1 MVLGIFFIILYAR
14 IAYWRRSLEGARKR
28 SRVAADLMNADKSS
42 PEFLDIVKEAFE
54 AYDLDQSGTLD
65 LAEARKLF
73 RAMFAKMPQHE
84 FAKLMIMAKAFTS
97 ADGTMELE
105 AFTDAS
111 AHILQARR
119 PPRARSSAPPSARS
133 RLTLERWL

>member
-1 MVLGIFFIILYAR
+1 MAE
-14 IAYWRRSLEGARKR
+14 SKD
-28 SRVAADLMNADKSS
+28 AAMDELDAALNAMGPD
-42 PEFLDIVKEAFE
+42 
-54 AYDLDQSGTLD
+54 
-65 LAEARKLF
+65 
-73 RAMFAKMPQHE
+73 E

-119 PPRARSSAPPSARS
+119 PPRARPSAPPSARS